1 MPMINS
7 LEKGSCCADK
17 NQSREDIETGVIAKD
32 FKLTSTRTSE
42 LLSSH
47 IGHVGT
53 NTRVTLKR
61 VTHTSRTVGSGKKVS
76 LVHSSTVSTTR
87 SWSSPGVVSPILN
100 LDGHAVLGLDLLNQ
114 IPRSGDLFG
123 WVNNLDTFIKE
134 QNIGLEEEQ
143 IRTECTCATDTNRYQ
158 DISAVEEALNYK
170 SEKENDENPAAS
182 NGATGSELF
191 DVSHCASFSQM
202 GSTK

>member
-1 MPMINS
+1 MINF

-17 NQSREDIETGVIAKD
+17 NQSKEDKEAGVIAND
-32 FKLTSTRTSE
+32 FKLTSSSTSE
-42 LLSSH
+42 LLSSNV
-47 IGHVGT
+47 GHVGT

-61 VTHTSRTVGSGKKVS
+61 VTHTSGTIGSGKKIT

-87 SWSSPGVVSPILN
+87 SWSSPGVVSPIVN
-100 LDGHAVLGLDLLNQ
+100 VDGHAVLGLDLLNQ

-134 QNIGLEEEQ
+134 QNVGLKEEQ
-143 IRTECTCATDTNRYQ
+143 VRTECTCATDTNRYE
-158 DISAVEEALNYK
+158 DISAVEEALNNK
-170 SEKENDENPAAS
+170 SEKENDKNPAAS
-182 NGATGSELF
+182 NGAAGSELF

>member
-1 MPMINS
+1 MINF

-17 NQSREDIETGVIAKD
+17 NQSREDIETGVIAND

-42 LLSSH
+42 LLSSNV
-47 IGHVGT
+47 GHVGT

-87 SWSSPGVVSPILN
+87 SWSRPGVVSPIVN
-100 LDGHAVLGLDLLNQ
+100 VDGHAVLGLDLLNQ

-134 QNIGLEEEQ
+134 QNVGLKEEQ
-143 IRTECTCATDTNRYQ
+143 IRTECTCATDTNRYE
-158 DISAVEEALNYK
+158 DISAVEEALNNK
-170 SEKENDENPAAS
+170 SDKENDKNPAAS
-182 NGATGSELF
+182 NGAAGSELF

>member
-1 MPMINS
+1 MINF

-17 NQSREDIETGVIAKD
+17 NQSREDIQSGVIAND
-32 FKLTSTRTSE
+32 FKLTSSSTRKV
-42 LLSSH
+42 LSSKA
-47 IGHVGT
+47 GHVST
-53 NTRVTLKR
+53 DTRVTSQR
-61 VTHTSRTVGSGKKVS
+61 VTHTSGTVGSGKKIT

-87 SWSSPGVVSPILN
+87 SWSSPGVVSSIVN
-100 LDGHAVLGLDLLNQ
+100 VDGHAVLGLDFLNQ

-170 SEKENDENPAAS
+170 SEKENDKNPAAS

>member
-1 MPMINS
+1 MINF

-17 NQSREDIETGVIAKD
+17 NQSREDIQSGVIAND
-32 FKLTSTRTSE
+32 FKLNSSSTSE
-42 LLSSH
+42 LLSSNV
-47 IGHVGT
+47 GHVGT

-123 WVNNLDTFIKE
+123 WVNNLDAFIKE
-134 QNIGLEEEQ
+134 QNVGLNEDQ
-143 IRTECTCATDTNRYQ
+143 VRTDSTCAADADRGDDVTV
-158 DISAVEEALNYK
+158 VEEALNNK
-170 SEKENDENPAAS
+170 SDKEEDENTSTGNSAS
-182 NGATGSELF
+182 GSELF
-191 DVSHCASFSQM
+191 TIRHFASFSQM